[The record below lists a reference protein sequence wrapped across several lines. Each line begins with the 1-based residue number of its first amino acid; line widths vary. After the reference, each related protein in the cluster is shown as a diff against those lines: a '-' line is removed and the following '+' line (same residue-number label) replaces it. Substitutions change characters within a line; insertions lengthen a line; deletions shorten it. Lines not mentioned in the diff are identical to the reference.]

1 MLLLTLRGTPT
12 IYYGDEIG
20 MVQVPIPPERVQDPF
35 EKNVPGLGLGRDGA
49 RTPMQWDPSPHAGFS
64 MAEPW
69 LPLAEDFR
77 SENVENARGDPT
89 SLYHLYRRL
98 IAVRRAHPVLTRGAY
113 RPIVAE
119 SDLLLYTRELD
130 GERIL
135 VALNLGDE
143 PASLGFS
150 HPPQGRVL
158 VSSLPDRDGEII
170 DGRVELRP
178 LGGLVV
184 ALSGTGAVTPGKP

>member
-1 MLLLTLRGTPT
+1 
-12 IYYGDEIG
+12 
-20 MVQVPIPPERVQDPF
+20 
-35 EKNVPGLGLGRDGA
+35 
-49 RTPMQWDPSPHAGFS
+49 
-64 MAEPW
+64 
-69 LPLAEDFR
+69 
-77 SENVENARGDPT
+77 
-89 SLYHLYRRL
+89 
-98 IAVRRAHPVLTRGAY
+98 VRRAHPALTRGAY

-150 HPPQGRVL
+150 HPLQGRVL